1 MNKIK
6 LKKIIQRI
14 HTAYLIATGQHRHC
28 VVLNLTT
35 RDLSNMIRG
44 EHFEVEMQYFGHQ
57 QYTFLLLMETIG
69 KGIDDTEMILEKAK
83 FQSESE
89 LYSLSKLKAQK

>member
-57 QYTFLLLMETIG
+57 
-69 KGIDDTEMILEKAK
+69 
-83 FQSESE
+83 
-89 LYSLSKLKAQK
+89 